1 MPMDLLRQGTR
12 GLHVRRWQAFLIDRG
27 FLAGRADADFG
38 PLTRTATQAF
48 QRANGLAPDGVVGPR
63 TAGVADWLI
72 DKPPIEDVTR
82 WLTDVPQP
90 EPPETQ
96 PEAQPDTQPETAPV
110 TDGSCGGAPRLTE
123 AVLRQVMPRVRPAA
137 CTAYTPFLR
146 QAMDEFSITTPPRV
160 AAFLAQLAHESGQLR
175 YMEEIW
181 GPTPAQCRYEPVSR
195 LAARLGNTEA
205 GDGKRFKGRGP
216 IQLTGRDNYRRYG
229 RTLGVD
235 LVGQPELAATPQVG
249 FRVAGLF
256 WKQNGLNELADA
268 QRFKAITRRING
280 GFNGLAD
287 RINFYE
293 RAKQLFQVPSI
304 RGLEPREP
312 RGPLPFP
319 RGLDAPGEITPTA
332 AERSPR
338 RAAKR
343 PARRP
348 AGRRQKTAAKA
359 RKPPLRAAPRKAG
372 ARSAAKRSVAKR
384 SRSKPA
390 QR

>member
-1 MPMDLLRQGTR
+1 MPMQVLRQGTR

-27 FLAGRADADFG
+27 FLVGRADADFG

-48 QRANGLAPDGVVGPR
+48 QRANDLAPDGIVGPR
-63 TAGVADWLI
+63 TAAVADWLV

-82 WLTDVPQP
+82 WLTDVP
-90 EPPETQ
+90 ESESPETQ
-96 PEAQPDTQPETAPV
+96 PDTRPDTPPETRPETVPV
-110 TDGSCGGAPRLTE
+110 TDAVCGGAARLTE
-123 AVLRQVMPRVRPAA
+123 SLLRQVMPRIRPAV
-137 CTAYTPFLR
+137 CTGYAPFLQ
-146 QAMDEFSITTPPRV
+146 QAMDEFSITSPPRM

-195 LAARLGNTEA
+195 LAARLGNTEP

-216 IQLTGRDNYRRYG
+216 IQLTGRANYRRYG
-229 RTLGVD
+229 RALGVD

-293 RAKQLFQVPSI
+293 RAKQLFQVPSM
-304 RGLEPREP
+304 RGLEPQEP
-312 RGPLPFP
+312 AAPLRFP
-319 RGLDAPGEITPTA
+319 RGLEAPGESTPTA

-338 RAAKR
+338 RVAKR
-343 PARRP
+343 PPPRAAARARKKPAKPRPPSRSAARRP
-348 AGRRQKTAAKA
+348 Q
-359 RKPPLRAAPRKAG
+359 P
-372 ARSAAKRSVAKR
+372 AAKRSGTKARPKATR
-384 SRSKPA
+384 R
-390 QR
+390 